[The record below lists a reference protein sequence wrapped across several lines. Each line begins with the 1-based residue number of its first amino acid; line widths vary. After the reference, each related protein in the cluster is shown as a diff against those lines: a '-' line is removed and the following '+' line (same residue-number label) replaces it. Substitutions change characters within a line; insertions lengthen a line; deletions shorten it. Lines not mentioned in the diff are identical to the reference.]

1 MVRVD
6 ERAKMGRK
14 LEWVATGNSGRC
26 VAVGP
31 TLTWGLMGLPLLKL
45 YIKVQIFFF
54 IFKNWI
60 HA

>member
-1 MVRVD
+1 MVFVRSWYRKMVGVD
-6 ERAKMGRK
+6 ERAKTGRK

-45 YIKVQIFFF
+45 
-54 IFKNWI
+54 
-60 HA
+60 